1 MIEGTF
7 NKNYKKFCSDVDSN
21 FGCLPENIENSL
33 QTVIKG
39 IKKIDN
45 FNKYY

>member
-1 MIEGTF
+1 
-7 NKNYKKFCSDVDSN
+7 
-21 FGCLPENIENSL
+21 
-33 QTVIKG
+33 VIKG